1 MMRSL
6 MTFGLST
13 MRVISEIE
21 IVAKSKIIL
30 VSYSKSN
37 VEDRLLQSGGDVE
50 RDLHYYDPTTV
61 SQIKWD
67 DEDIKNHL
75 W

>member
-1 MMRSL
+1 

-37 VEDRLLQSGGDVE
+37 VDRLLQSGEDVE
-50 RDLHYYDPTTV
+50 RDLNYYDPTTV
-61 SQIKWD
+61 SQIK
-67 DEDIKNHL
+67 
-75 W
+75 